1 MDDFVC
7 FDLECSNLNGNFGR
21 ILCGSFTPVGG
32 TVAETYGSKVG
43 LLGNKMADDAKTILD
58 IKNKLEDSWV
68 WVSWNGKLFDI
79 PFLNARL
86 LIHGYKPVEKRLHI
100 DLMYYARG
108 QFMRIHSSRLDAVAQ
123 TFKIKSQKT
132 LLVPDIWVKATLG
145 DREAMNYVVEHCE
158 HDVFALS
165 EIFPILKPFIANIHK

>member
-1 MDDFVC
+1 LLNSSRFANDSSTV
-7 FDLECSNLNGNFGR
+7 LE
-21 ILCGSFTPVGG
+21 I
-32 TVAETYGSKVG
+32 K
-43 LLGNKMADDAKTILD
+43 KM
-58 IKNKLEDSWV
+58 LEDSWI
-68 WVSWNGKLFDI
+68 WVSWNGKMFDI

-86 LIHGYKPVEKRLHI
+86 LINGHQPVEKRLHI

-132 LLVPDIWVKATLG
+132 LLVPEIWVEANLG
-145 DREAMNYVVEHCE
+145 NKEAMNYVVEHCE
-158 HDVFALS
+158 HDVLALS